1 MYSCVH
7 VNSSWTVSGQL
18 VTELFAVTL
27 IAFDLLIINCV
38 LYVNISQVLSV
49 QIMSDA
55 EENDELSELPNS
67 DPFRTAE
74 IQEVLKYDKRCKL

>member
-1 MYSCVH
+1 
-7 VNSSWTVSGQL
+7 
-18 VTELFAVTL
+18 
-27 IAFDLLIINCV
+27 LLIINCV